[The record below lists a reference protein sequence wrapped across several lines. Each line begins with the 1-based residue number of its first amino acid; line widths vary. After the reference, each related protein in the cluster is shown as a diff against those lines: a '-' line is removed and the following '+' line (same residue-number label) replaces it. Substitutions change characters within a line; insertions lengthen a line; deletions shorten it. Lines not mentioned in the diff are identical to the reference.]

1 MTDNSQS
8 DHVLFMRLLSK
19 HEPSVRAYV
28 RAGVFAYQD
37 VTEIMQE
44 VSIVA
49 WNKFD
54 QLSNPEDGVGKWMC
68 VIARYE
74 ILKFR
79 QTKARDKIVL
89 DDSVVEKLLNEGIEG
104 DSVRS
109 KWIEALDRCLE
120 KLPAQKRSLILQA
133 YDPANSIKDLAKQLR
148 KTPDGLYQLL
158 RRIRVGLASC
168 VEKTMAKDSKSSFNF
183 SANH

>member
-8 DHVLFMRLLSK
+8 DHILFMRLLSK

-54 QLSNPEDGVGKWMC
+54 QLSNPEDGFGKWMC

-120 KLPAQKRSLILQA
+120 KLPVQKRSLILQA
-133 YDPANSIKDLAKQLR
+133 YDPANSVKGLAKQLR

-158 RRIRVGLASC
+158 RRIRVGLANC

-183 SANH
+183 SSNH

>member
-8 DHVLFMRLLSK
+8 NHVLFMRLLSK

-54 QLSNPEDGVGKWMC
+54 QLSNPEEEFGRWMC

-79 QTKARDKIVL
+79 QTKARDKIIL
-89 DDSVVEKLLNEGIEG
+89 DDSVIEKLLNEGIEG

-120 KLPAQKRSLILQA
+120 KLPVQKRSLILQA
-133 YDPANSIKDLAKQLR
+133 YDPANSIKGLAKQLR

-158 RRIRVGLASC
+158 RRIRVGLADC

-183 SANH
+183 SSNH

>member
-1 MTDNSQS
+1 
-8 DHVLFMRLLSK
+8 
-19 HEPSVRAYV
+19 EPSVRAYV

-49 WNKFD
+49 WNKFS
-54 QLSNPEDGVGKWMC
+54 QLSNPEEGFGKWMC

-89 DDSVVEKLLNEGIEG
+89 DEGVIE
-104 DSVRS
+104 
-109 KWIEALDRCLE
+109 
-120 KLPAQKRSLILQA
+120 
-133 YDPANSIKDLAKQLR
+133 
-148 KTPDGLYQLL
+148 
-158 RRIRVGLASC
+158 
-168 VEKTMAKDSKSSFNF
+168 
-183 SANH
+183 

>member
-28 RAGVFAYQD
+28 RAGVIAYQD

-54 QLSNPEDGVGKWMC
+54 QLSNPEDGFGKWMC

-120 KLPAQKRSLILQA
+120 KLPVQKRSLILQA
-133 YDPANSIKDLAKQLR
+133 YDPANSIKGLAKQLR

-158 RRIRVGLASC
+158 RRIRVGLANC
-168 VEKTMAKDSKSSFNF
+168 VEKTMAKDSKSSFDF